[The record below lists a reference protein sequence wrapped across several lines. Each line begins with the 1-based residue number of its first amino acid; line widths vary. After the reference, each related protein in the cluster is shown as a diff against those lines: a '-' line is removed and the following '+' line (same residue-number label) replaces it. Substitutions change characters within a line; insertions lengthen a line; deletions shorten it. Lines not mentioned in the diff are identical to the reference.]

1 MMAET
6 PSQLF
11 QAGRLQDA
19 IAAATQAVKAKPA
32 DIDRRGLLAE
42 FLLFAG
48 ALERA
53 DTQLDAL
60 STQNPEAAV
69 AVALIRQLIRGEQAR
84 QQLFGDGRPPEFLDL
99 PPPDHL
105 RLKLEAVVAARD
117 GRPADAAALCRAAE
131 ETRQPLGGTHNGAPF
146 DDFRDLDDVFG
157 GMIEAVTSTGK
168 YFWIPA
174 ERVERIEFHP
184 PQRPRDLL
192 WRRASMNVRGG
203 PDGDVFIPA
212 IYPGLPADAAESL
225 RLGRATEWSEDAAA
239 PVRGAGQR
247 TYLIGEEALPI
258 MQLGVLTF
266 NLDG

>member
-1 MMAET
+1 MAET

-19 IAAATQAVKAKPA
+19 VAAATQGVKAKPA
-32 DIDRRGLLAE
+32 DPERRALLAE
-42 FLLFAG
+42 FLLING

-53 DTQLDAL
+53 DTQFDTL
-60 STQNPEAAV
+60 STQNPEV
-69 AVALIRQLIRGEQAR
+69 AVTVAMIRQLIRGEQAR
-84 QQLFGDGRPPEFLDL
+84 RQLFTDGRAPEVLDVPL
-99 PPPDHL
+99 PDHL
-105 RLKLEAVVAARD
+105 RLKLEAVVAWREGRLKEALAACVQAEDAR
-117 GRPADAAALCRAAE
+117 A
-131 ETRQPLGGTHNGAPF
+131 PLAGTHNDAPF

-157 GMIEAVTSTGK
+157 GLFEVITSTGK

-192 WRRASMNVRGG
+192 WRHATMTVGNG

-212 IYPGLPADAAESL
+212 LYPNLPENAPDAL
-225 RLGRATEWSEDAAA
+225 RLGRATEWSEDDDA
-239 PVRGAGQR
+239 PVCGAGQR
-247 TYLIGEEALPI
+247 SYLVGEECLPI

-266 NLDG
+266 NSAG

>member
-1 MMAET
+1 MAET

-19 IAAATQAVKAKPA
+19 VAAATQAVKAKPA
-32 DIDRRGLLAE
+32 DAERRALLAE
-42 FLLFAG
+42 FLLING

-53 DTQLDAL
+53 DTQFDTL
-60 STQNPEAAV
+60 STQNPETALAV
-69 AVALIRQLIRGEQAR
+69 AMIRQLIRGEQAR
-84 QQLFGDGRPPEFLDL
+84 RQLFTDGRVPEFLDV

-105 RLKLEAVVAARD
+105 RLKLEAVVALRE
-117 GRPADAAALCRAAE
+117 GRLKDALTACAEAE
-131 ETRQPLGGTHNGAPF
+131 EARTPSPGTHNDAPF

-157 GMIEAVTSTGK
+157 GLFEVITSTGK

-174 ERVERIEFHP
+174 NRVERIEFHP

-192 WRRASMNVRGG
+192 WRHATMTVSNG
-203 PDGDVFIPA
+203 PDGDVF
-212 IYPGLPADAAESL
+212 LPALYPNLPENAPDAL
-225 RLGRATEWSEDAAA
+225 RLGRATEWSEDDDA

-247 TYLIGEEALPI
+247 SYLVGDECLPI

-266 NLDG
+266 TAAG